1 MRVILAKVSKLVSL
15 HPTSTTAHPRPATIH
30 PSHSESTALSDF
42 GHMIESADVAF
53 AVCEFAVAGPAVVN
67 MLGDVAPVACMLAAA
82 FRPVHH
88 LLDSAVAVTV
98 GHTPAVA
105 VAVEHT
111 SAAVAVGHT
120 LAAVAV
126 EHTSAAAVAVEHTSA
141 AVAVGHTPAVAVTVG
156 HTPAAVAVE
165 HTSDSV
171 VDSHDRQFAGTLL
184 PKLRTAH
191 RHLEVVIHIH
201 SLDSIPVVQFDH
213 NVPLLEKVSL
223 LVASVGRAQG
233 YPDSDCRT
241 LIIPDRGL
249 CSLDPFLCRM
259 GPRLLSLL
267 FCLHGEIGL
276 A

>member
-15 HPTSTTAHPRPATIH
+15 HPTSTTVHPRPATIH

-53 AVCEFAVAGPAVVN
+53 AVCEFAVAGPAVVSI
-67 MLGDVAPVACMLAAA
+67 LGDVAPAACMLAAA
-82 FRPVHH
+82 FRSVHH
-88 LLDSAVAVTV
+88 LLDSVVAPVDHTPVAAVAVGRTPAVAVTV
-98 GHTPAVA
+98 GHTLAVA
-105 VAVEHT
+105 VT
-111 SAAVAVGHT
+111 VGHT
-120 LAAVAV
+120 LAV
-126 EHTSAAAVAVEHTSA
+126 
-141 AVAVGHTPAVAVTVG
+141 AVAVGHTPAVAVAVG
-156 HTPAAVAVE
+156 HTPAAVTVE
-165 HTSDSV
+165 HTSDPV
-171 VDSHDRQFAGTLL
+171 VDSHDRQFAGILL

-201 SLDSIPVVQFDH
+201 SLDSILVVQFDH
-213 NVPLLEKVSL
+213 NVPLLERVSL
-223 LVASVGRAQG
+223 LVASDGRAQG
-233 YPDSDCRT
+233 YPGSDCRT
-241 LIIPDRGL
+241 WIIPDRGL

>member
-88 LLDSAVAVTV
+88 LLDS
-98 GHTPAVA
+98 
-105 VAVEHT
+105 
-111 SAAVAVGHT
+111 
-120 LAAVAV
+120 
-126 EHTSAAAVAVEHTSA
+126 
-141 AVAVGHTPAVAVTVG
+141 AVAVTVG

>member
-120 LAAVAV
+120 L
-126 EHTSAAAVAVEHTSA
+126 
-141 AVAVGHTPAVAVTVG
+141 AVAVTVG